1 MPWLRR
7 AVGMVTARKTVVFG
21 AKVRGSAVGISG
33 PQRQNPHSGAR
44 PGLFSGQRVDSVMK
58 VWQAARTHPLI
69 ALELRRMRRKRWW
82 PDRWVLWVIPV
93 VLGAAL
99 GMAILWIV
107 YLLVGPQF
115 PTGLAWVPITLTASS
130 LPMGCVANV
139 VGGLGT
145 AALMWILPAT
155 IAVSI
160 VREREQG
167 TLDLLRVTV
176 LSTRSLLF
184 GKVGGC
190 LVRWWPLFVVLVV
203 LMPFQLVMAS
213 AGMGSFTQ
221 LIGMS
226 LPVGGVSDLLD
237 MGEVFQAGKKMI
249 AIAVMIALL
258 GWLRPWV
265 DIALH
270 GMIGLFA
277 SVLARS
283 SNTAIALTYGAI
295 IAIRVGN
302 YLLNMMMSMF
312 MPLVW
317 LQSSFLTVGPSL
329 EYEAGA
335 NSSLIESMLL
345 MQGMITA
352 IVILLELG
360 GVGLLWWGAVRRME
374 RE

>member
-1 MPWLRR
+1 
-7 AVGMVTARKTVVFG
+7 
-21 AKVRGSAVGISG
+21 
-33 PQRQNPHSGAR
+33 
-44 PGLFSGQRVDSVMK
+44 
-58 VWQAARTHPLI
+58 
-69 ALELRRMRRKRWW
+69 
-82 PDRWVLWVIPV
+82 
-93 VLGAAL
+93 
-99 GMAILWIV
+99 
-107 YLLVGPQF
+107 
-115 PTGLAWVPITLTASS
+115 
-130 LPMGCVANV
+130 
-139 VGGLGT
+139 
-145 AALMWILPAT
+145 
-155 IAVSI
+155 
-160 VREREQG
+160 
-167 TLDLLRVTV
+167 
-176 LSTRSLLF
+176 
-184 GKVGGC
+184 
-190 LVRWWPLFVVLVV
+190 
-203 LMPFQLVMAS
+203 MPFQLVMAS

-226 LPVGGVSDLLD
+226 LPVGGVSGLLD
-237 MGEVFQAGKKMI
+237 MGGVFQADKKMI
-249 AIAVMIALL
+249 AITVMLALL

-295 IAIRVGN
+295 ITIRVGN

-317 LQSSFLTVGPSL
+317 LQSSFLTVGSGL

-335 NSSLIESMLL
+335 NSIIESMLL
-345 MQGMITA
+345 TQGMITA